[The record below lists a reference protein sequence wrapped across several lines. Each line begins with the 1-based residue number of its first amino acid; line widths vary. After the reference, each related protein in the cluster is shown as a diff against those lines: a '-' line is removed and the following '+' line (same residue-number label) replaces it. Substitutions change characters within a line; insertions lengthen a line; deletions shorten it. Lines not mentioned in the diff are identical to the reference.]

1 MSLISKINIKVLY
14 VIFTLFILSMLI
26 FPVFSLANYA
36 EPLIFG
42 MPFIMVWVLF
52 WIIIEFLG
60 LIVFVKLDKEEV
72 PTQEITSS
80 VGTSSLA
87 KDIED

>member
-1 MSLISKINIKVLY
+1 MNIISKINIKILY

-52 WIIIEFLG
+52 WIIVEFLG
-60 LIVFVKLDKEEV
+60 LIVFVKID
-72 PTQEITSS
+72 
-80 VGTSSLA
+80 

>member
-1 MSLISKINIKVLY
+1 LNIISKINIKILY

-60 LIVFVKLDKEEV
+60 LIVFVKID
-72 PTQEITSS
+72 
-80 VGTSSLA
+80 

>member
-1 MSLISKINIKVLY
+1 MNLISKINIKVLY

-52 WIIIEFLG
+52 WIMIEFLG
-60 LIVFVKLDKEEV
+60 LIVFVKID
-72 PTQEITSS
+72 
-80 VGTSSLA
+80 
-87 KDIED
+87 KDIEE

>member
-1 MSLISKINIKVLY
+1 LNLISKINIKVLY

-26 FPVFSLANYA
+26 FPVFALANYA

-60 LIVFVKLDKEEV
+60 LIVFVKID
-72 PTQEITSS
+72 
-80 VGTSSLA
+80 

>member
-1 MSLISKINIKVLY
+1 MNIIYKINIKILY

-60 LIVFVKLDKEEV
+60 LIVFVKID
-72 PTQEITSS
+72 
-80 VGTSSLA
+80 

>member
-1 MSLISKINIKVLY
+1 MNIISKINIKILY

-42 MPFIMVWVLF
+42 MPFIMVWALF

-60 LIVFVKLDKEEV
+60 LIVFVKID
-72 PTQEITSS
+72 
-80 VGTSSLA
+80 

>member
-1 MSLISKINIKVLY
+1 MGKIRLNLISKINIKVLY

-60 LIVFVKLDKEEV
+60 LIVFVKID
-72 PTQEITSS
+72 
-80 VGTSSLA
+80 
-87 KDIED
+87 KDIEE

>member
-1 MSLISKINIKVLY
+1 MNIISKINIKVLFT
-14 VIFTLFILSMLI
+14 IFTLLILSMLI
-26 FPVFSLANYA
+26 FPVLSLANYA

-60 LIVFVKLDKEEV
+60 LIVFVKID
-72 PTQEITSS
+72 
-80 VGTSSLA
+80 

>member
-1 MSLISKINIKVLY
+1 MNLISKINIKVLY
-14 VIFTLFILSMLI
+14 VIFTLFILSMLV

-52 WIIIEFLG
+52 WIMIEFLG
-60 LIVFVKLDKEEV
+60 LIVFVTID
-72 PTQEITSS
+72 
-80 VGTSSLA
+80 
-87 KDIED
+87 KDIEE

>member
-1 MSLISKINIKVLY
+1 MNLISKININILY

-60 LIVFVKLDKEEV
+60 LIVFVKID
-72 PTQEITSS
+72 
-80 VGTSSLA
+80 

>member
-1 MSLISKINIKVLY
+1 MGKIRLSLISKINIKVLY

-60 LIVFVKLDKEEV
+60 LIVFVKID
-72 PTQEITSS
+72 
-80 VGTSSLA
+80 
-87 KDIED
+87 KDIEE

>member
-1 MSLISKINIKVLY
+1 LNLISKINIKVLY
-14 VIFTLFILSMLI
+14 VIFTLFILCMLI

-60 LIVFVKLDKEEV
+60 LIVFVKID
-72 PTQEITSS
+72 
-80 VGTSSLA
+80 

>member
-1 MSLISKINIKVLY
+1 MNIISKINIKILY

-60 LIVFVKLDKEEV
+60 LIVFVKID
-72 PTQEITSS
+72 
-80 VGTSSLA
+80 

>member
-1 MSLISKINIKVLY
+1 MNLISKINIKVLY

-42 MPFIMVWVLF
+42 MPFIMIWVLF

-60 LIVFVKLDKEEV
+60 FIVFVKIDK
-72 PTQEITSS
+72 
-80 VGTSSLA
+80 A
-87 KDIED
+87 FED

>member
-1 MSLISKINIKVLY
+1 MKYGIFIIIYKKGLTLNIISKINIKILY

-60 LIVFVKLDKEEV
+60 LIVFVKID
-72 PTQEITSS
+72 
-80 VGTSSLA
+80 

>member
-1 MSLISKINIKVLY
+1 MGKIRLNLISKINIKVLY

-52 WIIIEFLG
+52 WITIEFLG
-60 LIVFVKLDKEEV
+60 LIVFIKID
-72 PTQEITSS
+72 
-80 VGTSSLA
+80 
-87 KDIED
+87 KDIEE

>member
-1 MSLISKINIKVLY
+1 MSKINIKVLY

-52 WIIIEFLG
+52 WIIVEFLG
-60 LIVFVKLDKEEV
+60 LIVFVKID
-72 PTQEITSS
+72 
-80 VGTSSLA
+80 

>member
-60 LIVFVKLDKEEV
+60 LIVFVKID
-72 PTQEITSS
+72 
-80 VGTSSLA
+80 

>member
-1 MSLISKINIKVLY
+1 MNLISKINIKVLY

-52 WIIIEFLG
+52 WIIVEFLG
-60 LIVFVKLDKEEV
+60 LIVFVKLDK
-72 PTQEITSS
+72 
-80 VGTSSLA
+80 
-87 KDIED
+87 DIED

>member
-1 MSLISKINIKVLY
+1 MNIISKININILY

-60 LIVFVKLDKEEV
+60 LIVFVKID
-72 PTQEITSS
+72 
-80 VGTSSLA
+80 

>member
-1 MSLISKINIKVLY
+1 MGKIILNLISKINIKVLY

-26 FPVFSLANYA
+26 FPIFSLANYA

-60 LIVFVKLDKEEV
+60 LIVFVKID
-72 PTQEITSS
+72 
-80 VGTSSLA
+80 
-87 KDIED
+87 KDIEE

>member
-1 MSLISKINIKVLY
+1 MNLISKINIKVLY

-60 LIVFVKLDKEEV
+60 LIVFVKID
-72 PTQEITSS
+72 
-80 VGTSSLA
+80 

>member
-1 MSLISKINIKVLY
+1 LNIISKINIKLLF

-26 FPVFSLANYA
+26 FPIFSLANYA

-60 LIVFVKLDKEEV
+60 LIVFVKID
-72 PTQEITSS
+72 
-80 VGTSSLA
+80 

>member
-1 MSLISKINIKVLY
+1 MNIISKINIKILY

-42 MPFIMVWVLF
+42 MPFIMLWVLF

-60 LIVFVKLDKEEV
+60 LIVFVKID
-72 PTQEITSS
+72 
-80 VGTSSLA
+80 

>member
-1 MSLISKINIKVLY
+1 LNLISKINIKVLY

-52 WIIIEFLG
+52 WIIVEFLG
-60 LIVFVKLDKEEV
+60 LIVFVKID
-72 PTQEITSS
+72 
-80 VGTSSLA
+80 

>member
-1 MSLISKINIKVLY
+1 MNIISKINIKILY

-42 MPFIMVWVLF
+42 MPFIMIWVLF

-60 LIVFVKLDKEEV
+60 LIVFVKID
-72 PTQEITSS
+72 
-80 VGTSSLA
+80 

>member
-1 MSLISKINIKVLY
+1 MNIISKVNIKILY

-60 LIVFVKLDKEEV
+60 LIVFVKID
-72 PTQEITSS
+72 
-80 VGTSSLA
+80 

>member
-1 MSLISKINIKVLY
+1 MFLKELTLNIISKINIKILY

-60 LIVFVKLDKEEV
+60 LIVFVKID
-72 PTQEITSS
+72 
-80 VGTSSLA
+80 

>member
-1 MSLISKINIKVLY
+1 LNIIPKLNIKLLY

-26 FPVFSLANYA
+26 FPVFSIANYA

-52 WIIIEFLG
+52 WIFIEFLG
-60 LIVFVKLDKEEV
+60 LIFFVKIDKN
-72 PTQEITSS
+72 
-80 VGTSSLA
+80 
-87 KDIED
+87 IED

>member
-1 MSLISKINIKVLY
+1 MNIISKINIKILY

-42 MPFIMVWVLF
+42 MPFLMVWVLF

-60 LIVFVKLDKEEV
+60 LIVFVKID
-72 PTQEITSS
+72 
-80 VGTSSLA
+80 
-87 KDIED
+87 KDIKD

>member
-1 MSLISKINIKVLY
+1 MNLISKINIKVLY

-52 WIIIEFLG
+52 WIIVVFLG
-60 LIVFVKLDKEEV
+60 LIVFVKID
-72 PTQEITSS
+72 
-80 VGTSSLA
+80 

>member
-1 MSLISKINIKVLY
+1 MNIISKINIKLLF

-26 FPVFSLANYA
+26 FPIFSLANYA

-60 LIVFVKLDKEEV
+60 LIVFVKID
-72 PTQEITSS
+72 
-80 VGTSSLA
+80 

>member
-1 MSLISKINIKVLY
+1 MGKIILNLISKINIKVLY

-60 LIVFVKLDKEEV
+60 LIVFVKID
-72 PTQEITSS
+72 
-80 VGTSSLA
+80 
-87 KDIED
+87 KDIEE

>member
-1 MSLISKINIKVLY
+1 MNIISKINIKILY

-26 FPVFSLANYA
+26 FPVFSLADYA

-60 LIVFVKLDKEEV
+60 LIVFVKID
-72 PTQEITSS
+72 
-80 VGTSSLA
+80 

>member
-1 MSLISKINIKVLY
+1 MGNIKLNFISKNNIKFLY
-14 VIFTLFILSMLI
+14 IIFTLFILSMLI

-60 LIVFVKLDKEEV
+60 LIVFVKID
-72 PTQEITSS
+72 
-80 VGTSSLA
+80 
-87 KDIED
+87 KDIEE

>member
-1 MSLISKINIKVLY
+1 MNIISKINIKILY

-60 LIVFVKLDKEEV
+60 LIVFVKID
-72 PTQEITSS
+72 
-80 VGTSSLA
+80 
-87 KDIED
+87 KDIKD